1 MRDRQ
6 QKFGT
11 GRYISVGVRAGMS
24 IAALNVTQQSN
35 EPYSD
40 WEKFQLGLIAEIFA
54 LTLTT
59 RY

>member
-11 GRYISVGVRAGMS
+11 GRYITVGVHVGMS
-24 IAALNVTQQSN
+24 VAALNVTQSN
-35 EPYSD
+35 EPYSA
-40 WEKFQLGLIAEIFA
+40 WEKFHLGLIAEIFA
-54 LTLTT
+54 LTLTS